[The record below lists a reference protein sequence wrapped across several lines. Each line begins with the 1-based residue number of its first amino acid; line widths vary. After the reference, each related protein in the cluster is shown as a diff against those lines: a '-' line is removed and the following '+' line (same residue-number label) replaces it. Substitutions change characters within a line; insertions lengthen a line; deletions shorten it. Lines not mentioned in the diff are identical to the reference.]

1 MLNTYAQV
9 EGELTWLTY
18 IIGTILGSHHPG
30 SSCSESHQ
38 MIDAQVILGEF
49 SDLIVFI
56 IQLCDDRRADDPM
69 KLALI
74 HN

>member
-1 MLNTYAQV
+1 MTPIEQSGVGTQLAQV

-38 MIDAQVILGEF
+38 MIDAQASLGEF
-49 SDLIVFI
+49 SD
-56 IQLCDDRRADDPM
+56 
-69 KLALI
+69 
-74 HN
+74 